1 MSCFI
6 VSDKT
11 IHHIAPLFAHDG
23 ASCEFID
30 TIGRSLLRLNY
41 VAHAVRYRTPDEDL
55 TISSLYRYRPMG
67 TVSAIQKLK
76 SLQCWLYQVA
86 ESDSLMNSPL
96 YLQGREIE
104 RGLMQEVIMALPEYE
119 AADWS

>member
-6 VSDKT
+6 VDDKT

-23 ASCEFID
+23 ASCEHLD
-30 TIGRSLLRLNY
+30 TVGRSLLQLNY
-41 VAHAVRYRTPDEDL
+41 VAHAVRYRTEDEDL
-55 TISSLYRYRPMG
+55 TISNLYRYRPTG
-67 TVSAIQKLK
+67 KVSAIQRLK

-86 ESDSLMNSPL
+86 ESDSIMDSPL

-104 RGLMQEVIMALPEYE
+104 RSLMHEVITALPEYE

>member
-6 VSDKT
+6 VDDKT

-23 ASCEFID
+23 SSCEHLD

-41 VAHAVRYRTPDEDL
+41 VAHAVRYRTPDDDL
-55 TISSLYRYRPMG
+55 TITDLYRFRPMG
-67 TVSAIQKLK
+67 KVSAIQRLK

-86 ESDSLMNSPL
+86 ESDQLMQSPL
-96 YLQGREIE
+96 YVQGREIE
-104 RGLMQEVIMALPEYE
+104 RNLMHEVITALPEYE